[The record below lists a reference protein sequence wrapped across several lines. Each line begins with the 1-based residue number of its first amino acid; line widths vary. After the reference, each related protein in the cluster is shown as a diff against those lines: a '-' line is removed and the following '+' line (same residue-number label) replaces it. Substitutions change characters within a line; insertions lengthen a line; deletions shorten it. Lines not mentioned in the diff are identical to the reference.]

1 LNAHSEPVS
10 SRGFLMAQGGGRGN
24 GGARFDPVA
33 AIVGLA
39 RTLSQI
45 KKSDYGRSMRMRGPA
60 LD

>member
-1 LNAHSEPVS
+1 
-10 SRGFLMAQGGGRGN
+10 MAQGGGRGN